1 MQNYHQIPLDELC
14 SMLIANTR
22 SFADWFP
29 KNDISVDTLEHSSIR
44 RILDGMR
51 ANPGVSRKDDTDIDI
66 LSAILRRE
74 LERETLGWVTVFDG
88 RNDPELGAIG
98 DVREVRDLSDRG
110 RMIEDCVRSLQQL
123 AHMRSICR
131 ARLDAEKL
139 VMGR

>member
-14 SMLIANTR
+14 SMLFANTR
-22 SFADWFP
+22 SFADRFP
-29 KNDISVDTLEHSSIR
+29 KNDVSVDALEHSSIR
-44 RILDGMR
+44 RTLDGMG
-51 ANPGVSRKDDTDIDI
+51 ANAGISRKDDTDIGI
-66 LSAILRRE
+66 LLAVLRRE
-74 LERETLGWVTVFDG
+74 LERETLGWITVFDG

-98 DVREVRDLSDRG
+98 EVREVRDLSDRG
-110 RMIEDCVRSLQQL
+110 RKIEDFIRSLQQL